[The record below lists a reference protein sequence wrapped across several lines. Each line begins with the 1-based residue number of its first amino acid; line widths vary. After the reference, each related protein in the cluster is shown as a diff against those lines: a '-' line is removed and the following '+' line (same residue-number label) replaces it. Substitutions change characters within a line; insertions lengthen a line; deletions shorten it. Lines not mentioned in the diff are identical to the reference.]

1 MTTDADAAG
10 LRLSSAGDYHFLQG
24 LLGGL
29 VFRPWFDALA
39 LHVVAQWY
47 LPLSRGWA
55 AALAAEGSPERF
67 REALGG
73 ADLAASR
80 LQPLLDGVLQRQA
93 VYQDANQAWEAL
105 FFKDGVADHAR
116 LIAAEEARHGA
127 AHELM
132 AARRSFL
139 RIRNALPAAR
149 WEIAQPADLDG
160 SRHVARLTSPEAAFP
175 APDIPTVEVSQ
186 RVAGAHGR
194 DYWLRFRS
202 PVMGDMA
209 WARVTEPEGQ
219 AAEAAPSVIYL
230 HGIGMEADMW
240 RGMAGPV
247 ERLTDAGVRVISPE
261 APWHGRRR
269 LPGYYGGEP
278 AIGRGPI
285 GLIELFEA
293 GVAEVAVL
301 IDWARKTSCGA
312 VAIGGVSL
320 GALTAQRAASASRF
334 WPEALRPQ
342 AILLVATSG
351 DLLALAERG
360 SLVCR
365 LGLDRRL
372 EAAGWD
378 REALTGW
385 LPLLE
390 PEMDPAAGSPPGSSQ
405 VPPQGPPQGPPLPP
419 ERIIMVLGSHDD
431 LTPYSGGQALA
442 RAWGL
447 PQDNLVVRRQGHF
460 STSLGLLRESAPL
473 DRFAALLKT
482 ISGGP

>member
-1 MTTDADAAG
+1 MTTDAHPGEADAAG
-10 LRLSSAGDYHFLQG
+10 PRLSPTGDYRFLQG

-29 VFRPWFDALA
+29 VFRPWFDVLA
-39 LHVVAQWY
+39 LQVVAQWY

-67 REALGG
+67 LEALGG
-73 ADLAASR
+73 ADLAAAR
-80 LQPLLDGVLQRQA
+80 LQPLLDGVAQRQA
-93 VYQDANQAWEAL
+93 AYEAADRAWQVRFFDSASTGHAELVAL
-105 FFKDGVADHAR
+105 
-116 LIAAEEARHGA
+116 EEARHTA
-127 AHELM
+127 AHKLM
-132 AARRSFL
+132 AARRTFV

-149 WEIAQPADLDG
+149 WEIARPAELAA
-160 SRHVARLTSPEAAFP
+160 SRHAARLAGPEAAFP
-175 APDIPTVEVSQ
+175 APEIPPVEVSR
-186 RVAGAHGR
+186 RVAGPHGR
-194 DYWLRFRS
+194 DCWLRFRS

-209 WARVTEPEGQ
+209 WARVTEPEG
-219 AAEAAPSVIYL
+219 ADDPPSVIYL

-240 RGMAGPV
+240 RGMASPV

-301 IDWARKTSCGA
+301 VDWARKTSRGA

-320 GALTAQRAASASRF
+320 GALTAQRAAAASCF
-334 WPEALRPQ
+334 WPEALRPE
-342 AILLVATSG
+342 AMLLVATSG

-372 EAAGWD
+372 EAAGWTA
-378 REALTGW
+378 ETLTPW

-390 PEMDPAAGSPPGSSQ
+390 PEADPGVEAPI
-405 VPPQGPPQGPPLPP
+405 PP
-419 ERIIMVLGSHDD
+419 ERMIMVLGSHDD
-431 LTPYSGGQALA
+431 LTPFAGGLALA
-442 RAWGL
+442 RAWDL
-447 PQDNLVVRRQGHF
+447 PPDNLVVRRQGHF
-460 STSLGLLRESAPL
+460 STSLGLLRETGPL
-473 DRFAALLKT
+473 DRFAALLQDA
-482 ISGGP
+482 SARRLRDP